1 MEMNGISMS
10 FYEAFNDKNKH
21 PTAWYQSKEAMP
33 PHYHNSLEFVAVL
46 DGSADIMVNGQRATL
61 LPGQIMI
68 AASLAPHSIY
78 SIGTGGR
85 FLCVLLPRESIGE
98 WNDRLEN
105 STFANI
111 YIDDSYG
118 VIELMM
124 LMERIM
130 KNIIFGDDTR
140 AFISEMR
147 LIGSAVAGL
156 VIKCSTL
163 VNRRSMSNTVAAAVE
178 LINLKYREKLRLS
191 DVSNELLCNS
201 QVLSLQ
207 FRETMGMSVNDYINS
222 LRAYEFKR
230 ILTEEKSLNL
240 DEAAYRAGFQSMRSA
255 YRCFERFFGS
265 TPGKMNSSKRDHKGK
280 ESSS

>member
-1 MEMNGISMS
+1 M
-10 FYEAFNDKNKH
+10 NKH
-21 PTAWYQSKEAMP
+21 PTAWYQSEEAMP
-33 PHYHNSLEFVAVL
+33 PHYHNSLEFVAVI
-46 DGSADIMVNGQRATL
+46 DGSADIMVSGQRAVL
-61 LPGQIMI
+61 KPGQIMV
-68 AASLAPHSIY
+68 AASLTPHSIH
-78 SIGTGGR
+78 SIGTGGK

-98 WNDRLEN
+98 WNDKLEN
-105 STFANI
+105 LTFANTH
-111 YIDDSYG
+111 IDDRYG

-130 KNIIFGDDTR
+130 KDMIFGDDTG

-147 LIGSAVAGL
+147 LLGSAVAGL

-178 LINLKYREKLRLS
+178 LINLKYREKLILS
-191 DVSNELLCNS
+191 DISNELLCNS

-222 LRAYEFKR
+222 LRAYELKR

-240 DEAAYRAGFQSMRSA
+240 DEAAYRAGFQSMRSV
-255 YRCFERFFGS
+255 YRCFEMFFGT
-265 TPGKMNSSKRDHKGK
+265 TPGKMKQLKV
-280 ESSS
+280 